1 MNEADFAAALLDPN
15 RPTPA
20 DLLGPDGKQADR
32 RFAVYRNNVAV
43 GLTDV
48 LSAAFPVVEKLVG
61 TEFFAAMAGQFLRLH
76 PPQSRIMMLYGAEFA
91 AFLASFSPVAAYPYL
106 PDVARLEQALRES
119 YHAADATPLTAAIL
133 ATIPEARW
141 LDSRVR
147 FVPSVR
153 LIRSAW
159 PIHAI
164 WLANTAGGPA
174 PTMRAEDVLILRPE
188 FDPHPHLVPSGGGA
202 FLSQLLS
209 GATMAAALAPA
220 EPDFDLSALLTLLMN
235 GSAITGLS
243 P

>member
-1 MNEADFAAALLDPN
+1 MNEADFAAALLDPD
-15 RPTPA
+15 RPAPA
-20 DLLGPDGKQADR
+20 DLLGPDGKLAER

-48 LSAAFPVVEKLVG
+48 LTAAFPVVEKLVG
-61 TEFFAAMAGQFLRLH
+61 VEFFVAMAGQFLRLH
-76 PPQSRIMMLYGAEFA
+76 LPQSRIMMLYGAEFTD
-91 AFLASFSPVAAYPYL
+91 FLAGFPPVAAFPYL

-119 YHAADATPLTAAIL
+119 YHAADATPLTAATL
-133 ATIPEARW
+133 ATFPEAKW
-141 LDSRVR
+141 LASRIS
-147 FVPSVR
+147 FAPSLR

-174 PTMRAEDVLILRPE
+174 PTMQAEDVLILRPE
-188 FDPHPHLVPSGGGA
+188 FDPHPHHLPSGGGA

-209 GATMAAALAPA
+209 GATMAEALAAA

-235 GSAITGLS
+235 GNAIAGLS